1 LVNKQVGFP
10 FLKLISIRRR
20 GKCDD
25 VSGPDPLGFGCAGGA
40 RAAMVAVPGRGVG
53 GRGGGGS
60 WQVHEGAGRRRLAG
74 GEDGGR
80 VWPQARPA

>member
-1 LVNKQVGFP
+1 M
-10 FLKLISIRRR
+10 
-20 GKCDD
+20 
-25 VSGPDPLGFGCAGGA
+25 A
-40 RAAMVAVPGRGVG
+40 AVPGRGVG
-53 GRGGGGS
+53 GRAGGGS